1 MKSMLRK
8 ASRAA
13 LAATA
18 VLMSSTV
25 LFADGDFYVAM
36 PANGGDDANSGT
48 EASPFATIGTAITAA
63 NAAIDGGET
72 AATIHV
78 ASGTYTGSGYVLDR
92 AITVV
97 GAGADSTVFDG
108 NGGYRVFSLTSS
120 GAALKNLC
128 ISNAVFTADEDSG
141 AGVHMTA
148 GLIEDCAIRSC
159 GDFSKSKTRGGGVYA
174 SGGRICRT
182 VFTGCKVH
190 TRYSGNVGYGSALYL
205 SNGAICE
212 NSLFTG
218 NASASCFDW
227 DATHRR
233 GGVAHLTDSGTAIVN
248 CTVVGNTLAHL
259 SGNNN
264 NNYAGIVAKAT
275 AMVVNCVAYG
285 NTPDAAFVES
295 HVDFYAGGDAS
306 RNNWQNYVVNSA
318 WGSAIAKNET
328 PASPIAIDETS
339 FADYANGDYAPSTG
353 GTLFNAGS
361 DADYATYATSL
372 TDLAGAARSQG
383 GTVDIGCYEAYVASE
398 LAVSA
403 SASSYGALL
412 GATFTFTAM
421 ATGGSEDYTYKWNFG
436 DGSAEE
442 TTANAAIQHTYAAA
456 GLYCA
461 TVSVSD
467 DGGTTWSATA
477 EPMSAIAV
485 APADIYVDAANAN
498 PVFPY
503 DTPAKAA
510 VTFADAYGC
519 LTNTHPATL
528 DTAVIDGVTIH
539 VAAGTYTGAGFV
551 LAGSVSVVGTGADS
565 TVINGDGGYRVFSLT
580 SSGAALKN
588 LCVSNGVFT
597 AAEQSGAGVFM
608 TAGLVEDCAI
618 ASCGSFDGSKTS
630 GGGIYASGGR
640 IRRTVFMGCKVH
652 TRWSGEVGWGSALY
666 LLNGAIC
673 ENSLFTG
680 NAAASC
686 FDWDGTHRRGG
697 VVYLTGS
704 GTTLVNCTVVKNRL
718 ADGKGNTPSNYA
730 GIVQKYEARVVN
742 CVAYGNIPNAEYV
755 TSETVCGDVYAG
767 GDANRANWQN
777 YVVNSAWGTAITA
790 TASPVAIDET
800 VFKNYA
806 NGNYAPRAGGVLVDA
821 GTSWDN
827 YLGYDALSATDLAG
841 KARLNGNRL
850 DIGCYESDNV
860 CTMVLFR

>member
-1 MKSMLRK
+1 MKSMLCK
-8 ASRAA
+8 TARAA
-13 LAATA
+13 IAAVAFLSSTTLFAAT
-18 VLMSSTV
+18 
-25 LFADGDFYVAM
+25 DFYVAM

-48 EASPFATIGTAITAA
+48 EVSPLATIGAAITAA

-78 ASGTYTGSGYVLDR
+78 AAGTYTGAGYVLDR
-92 AITVV
+92 AVMVV

-128 ISNAVFTADEDSG
+128 VSNAVFTAAEDSG
-141 AGVHMTA
+141 AGVYMEA
-148 GLIEDCAIRSC
+148 GLIEDCAITSC
-159 GDFSKSKTRGGGVYA
+159 GDFSKSKALGGGVFA
-174 SGGRICRT
+174 SGGRIRRT
-182 VFTGCKVH
+182 TFTGCKVH
-190 TRYSGNVGYGSALYL
+190 TRYSGDVGYGSALYL
-205 SNGAICE
+205 SNGAVCE

-218 NASASCFDW
+218 NAATSCFDW
-227 DATHRR
+227 SADHRR
-233 GGVAHLTDSGTAIVN
+233 GGVVHLTGSGTALVN

-264 NNYAGIVAKAT
+264 NNYAGIVAKFS

-285 NTPDAAFVES
+285 NAPDASFVES
-295 HVDFYAGGDAS
+295 HVDFYAGGDAN
-306 RNNWQNYVVNSA
+306 RNNWQNFVVNSA
-318 WGSAIAKNET
+318 WGSAIAKNVSPT
-328 PASPIAIDETS
+328 SPIAIDDTS
-339 FADYANGDYAPSTG
+339 FTDYANGNYAPATG

-361 DADYATYATSL
+361 DTQYATYATSL

-383 GTVDIGCYEAYVASE
+383 GVMDIGCYETYVASE

-403 SASSYGALL
+403 SVSSYGALL

-421 ATGGSEDYTYKWNFG
+421 ATGGIGNYTYKWNFG

-456 GLYCA
+456 GLYHA

-467 DGGTTWSATA
+467 DGGTTWSATE

-485 APADIYVDAANAN
+485 APADLYVDAANAN

-510 VTFADAYGC
+510 ATFADAYGC

-539 VAAGTYTGAGFV
+539 VAAGTYVGAGYV
-551 LAGSVSVVGTGADS
+551 LAGAVSVVGAGADS
-565 TVINGDGGYRVFSLT
+565 TVIDGNGGYRVFSLT
-580 SSGAALKN
+580 SSGATLKN
-588 LCVSNGVFT
+588 LCVSNGAFT
-597 AAEQSGAGVFM
+597 AAEQSGAGVYM

-618 ASCGSFDGSKTS
+618 TSCGSFAPSKTS

-640 IRRTVFMGCKVH
+640 IRRAVFTGCKVH
-652 TRWSGEVGWGSALY
+652 TRWSGDVGWGSALY

-680 NAAASC
+680 NATASC
-686 FDWDGTHRRGG
+686 FDWDSSHRRGG

-742 CVAYGNIPNAEYV
+742 CVAYGNIPDAEYM
-755 TSETVCGDVYAG
+755 TSETVYGDVYAG

-777 YVVNSAWGTAITA
+777 YVVHSAWGTAITA
-790 TASPVAIDET
+790 TVSPVAIDET
-800 VFKNYA
+800 AFKNYA
-806 NGNYAPRAGGVLVDA
+806 NGNYAPRAGGVLVDG
-821 GTSWDN
+821 GTSWED
-827 YLGYDALSATDLAG
+827 YLGYGALSATDLAG
-841 KARLNGNRL
+841 KARKVGTSL
-850 DIGCYESDNV
+850 DIGCYESDDISTV
-860 CTMVLFR
+860 VLLR